1 MSKPAP
7 AQPPH
12 WRRLSRSKV
21 MDVDWN
27 AVVQD
32 ECPVDPYLIWADQ
45 TDFAGYSG
53 PDGRRFDPTKDPLP
67 IAVEVKN
74 LYECVPAGEHIDQ
87 PREGCS
93 PEFGLLDIPGAY
105 KTRVIDGNGPDAM
118 LVTRF
123 FTASILA
130 CNVGQLL
137 RSPSKISRF
146 QLGVPRIPAVDRR
159 AIALSSGAGRGRD
172 RVVVGVIDDGF
183 GFAHPQFLNKAGQPR
198 TVYLWDQ
205 DGERKPV
212 TVGAVKW
219 REPAELGYG
228 AELYWADLRKAVE
241 AGKYD
246 EAKAYVQADYLP
258 HAPQPDR
265 HATSLKAVDGRPVPP
280 GTMLTHAHG
289 TAVLHLSAGRIPAL
303 TSVSA
308 SQGPLPTFDT
318 DADADQAGAWPLVLV
333 QLPTR
338 TTLDTTGGSLA
349 VHILDGIRYILR
361 RAETIPPDEVDP
373 VGSKFD
379 PNDFQ
384 LPDQPP
390 LEPGKAGGTY
400 FPSNRVV
407 INISYG
413 AVGGPHDG
421 TSIVEQA
428 IAELVGGQDPARGKD
443 RTADKNP
450 EGGKESAGD
459 TYPLRPGTWVVLA
472 AGNSHQ
478 SRTHARLAL
487 TEGAGPKSLV
497 WSIGPDNLLESYLEI
512 WLPEVVQPKK
522 AGEEPEMVSVDELL
536 KIIFVTVR
544 PPAGLPM
551 RKVENCGGI
560 LLIDPRTGCPMASAI
575 LARRVAQGKKGTML
589 LLTVARTQRPLAG
602 EAGSGPVTVA
612 PHGDWTIELS
622 AGVASKVGT
631 PRTWIV
637 HAWAER
643 NDQLWGNVRR
653 QQSTVVGDDTVPE
666 PTEFAPSVVD
676 ACARGIHPDAAEA
689 PRPFQPDMS
698 MSSLASIKPPAN
710 FDAVEVE
717 ANQARRIRAG
727 TRRQGGAVVVGGY
740 RLSDDEV
747 PPYSASGPANG
758 SRADT
763 QPVSGGVCNSLGF
776 EARAEERLGPD
787 YSAPSDQ
794 GVAVRGL
801 RTGGLLSSSV
811 SRLSGTSAA
820 APLATR
826 FLAGLAHTALLTDL
840 KDEKGLQPVRM
851 QAEPARDQKT
861 GQVHDRAGLT
871 DDAARQLN
879 SRRTTPTP
887 TRDDRFRLG
896 NRRIVPAPPQK

>member
-1 MSKPAP
+1 MSEPNP
-7 AQPPH
+7 PQSPH
-12 WRRLSRSKV
+12 WQPLSPSKS
-21 MDVDWN
+21 MHVDWN
-27 AVVQD
+27 TVVHD
-32 ECPVDPYLIWADQ
+32 ERPIDPYLIWADQ

-53 PDGRRFDPTKDPLP
+53 PEGKRFDPKEDALP

-74 LYECVPAGEHIDQ
+74 LYECVPAGVRIEQ

-105 KTRVIDGNGPDAM
+105 KTRVIEGSGPDAM

-123 FTASILA
+123 FTASIMA

-137 RSPSKISRF
+137 RTSEKIVRF
-146 QLGVPRIPAVDRR
+146 QLGIPRIPDVSRE

-172 RVVVGVIDDGF
+172 RVVVGIIDDGF
-183 GFAHPQFLNKAGQPR
+183 GFAHPNFLNKAGQPR

-205 DGERKPV
+205 DGERKPCVVNGV
-212 TVGAVKW
+212 TW
-219 REPAELGYG
+219 RKPQDLGYG
-228 AELYWADLRKAVE
+228 AELYWADLRQAVD
-241 AGKYD
+241 AGKVD

-258 HAPQPDR
+258 HAPEPDR

-289 TAVLHLSAGRIPAL
+289 TAVLHLSAGRMPAL
-303 TSVSA
+303 TRVSA
-308 SQGPLPTFDT
+308 SQGPLPTS
-318 DADADQAGAWPLVLV
+318 DADDDQAGAWPLVLV

-361 RAETIPPDEVDP
+361 RAETIPPEEVEST
-373 VGSKFD
+373 GTGFN

-384 LPDQPP
+384 LPDTPP
-390 LEPGKAGGTY
+390 LEPGKPGGTY

-413 AVGGPHDG
+413 AVGGAHDG

-443 RTADKNP
+443 RPGDKNP
-450 EGGKESAGD
+450 EGGKESEGD

-512 WLPEVVQPKK
+512 WLPEVVQPGK
-522 AGEEPEMVSVDELL
+522 AGEEAKFVCVDDLL
-536 KIIFVTVR
+536 KCILVTVQ
-544 PPAGLPM
+544 PPAGLPLQT
-551 RKVENCGGI
+551 VQNCGGF
-560 LLIDPRTGCPMASAI
+560 LLIDPRTHRPMASAI
-575 LARRVAQGKKGTML
+575 LARRVAQGTKGTML
-589 LLTVARTQRPLAG
+589 LLTVARTQRPLPG
-602 EAGSGPVTVA
+602 DGPSGPVTVA
-612 PHGDWTIELS
+612 PHGDWTVELS
-622 AGVASKVGT
+622 IAAGSKVGA

-653 QQSTVVGDDTVPE
+653 QQSTVVGDDPVPE
-666 PTEFAPSVVD
+666 PTEFAPSVIA
-676 ACARGIHPDAAEA
+676 ACARGIHPDSADA

-698 MSSLASIKPPAN
+698 MSSLASITPPKDFAT
-710 FDAVEVE
+710 VEPVGTTE
-717 ANQARRIRAG
+717 EGIRAG
-727 TRRQGGAVVVGGY
+727 SRSQGGAVVVGGY
-740 RLSDDEV
+740 RLSDHEV
-747 PPYSASGPANG
+747 PAYSASGPVRA

-776 EARAEERLGPD
+776 EARGDERLGPD

-801 RTGGLLSSSV
+801 RTRGLLSSSV

-826 FLAGLAHTALLTDL
+826 FLAGRAHAALLADL
-840 KDEKGLQPVRM
+840 KDDQGLRPVVM
-851 QAEPARDQKT
+851 QAEAARDQQT
-861 GQVHDRAGLT
+861 GKARDTAGLT
-871 DDAARQLN
+871 DDEARQAN

-896 NRRIVPAPPQK
+896 NQRIVPAPPQK